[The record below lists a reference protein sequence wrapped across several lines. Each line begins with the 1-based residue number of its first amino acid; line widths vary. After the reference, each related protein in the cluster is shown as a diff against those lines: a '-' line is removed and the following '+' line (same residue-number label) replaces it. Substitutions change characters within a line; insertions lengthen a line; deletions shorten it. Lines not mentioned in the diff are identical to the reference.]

1 MVFSYCKCSYHLAGN
16 ENAAANFYN
25 THFVPDGWELVYSKL
40 SECRSI
46 HLKGRCK
53 DCYGDLNEMIPLP
66 EGLSGDAL
74 FQAIYDAMWSAHP
87 YDAILEHIGYHGPCE
102 ERSAFYR
109 RRDKTSQFRRSTKF
123 LDLFHD
129 YDREA
134 ARLWLEKTFPPQ
146 KHTEVLR
153 DTGGSLFSSVIRM
166 AKEAGEFGKAK
177 AILDYILPCEHEESI
192 REKVKLTAYEFDFQ
206 PCINYGCEGIFI
218 DCYLMGK
225 FDESGRSKLHV
236 GTLKTLRRDAEAA
249 KIMGELCGVLLH
261 YEKKYVNGNLHRYT
275 PEKELEQEYQRQ
287 LEQEKNESVPL
298 LSEKIPLPEGGEI

>member
-53 DCYGDLNEMIPLP
+53 DCYGELSEMIPLP

-74 FQAIYDAMWSAHP
+74 FQAIYDTMWSAHP
-87 YDAILEHIGYHGPCE
+87 YDAILEHIGYHGLRE

-109 RRDKTSQFRRSTKF
+109 SRDKTSQFRRCTKF

-166 AKEAGEFGKAK
+166 AKEAGEFGRAE
-177 AILDYILPCEHEESI
+177 AILDYILPNEHEESV

-206 PCINYGCEGIFI
+206 PCINYGCGGICI

-236 GTLKTLRRDAEAA
+236 GTLKTLRRDVEAA

-261 YEKKYVNGNLHRYT
+261 YESEYVNGNLHRYT
-275 PEKELEQEYQRQ
+275 PEKALEREYQRQ
-287 LEQEKNESVPL
+287 LEQKKNESAPL
-298 LSEKIPLPEGGEI
+298 LSEKIPLPEGGEV